1 MSLKTLFAKLDEVSR
16 KAMEEA
22 AGLCLVKRQYEVD
35 VEHLLLKLMEDGTGD
50 RTQGA
55 PNLADAV
62 WLYGSDPQTIR
73 RMVQEGPYGVMPAW
87 SSRLSEADIR
97 AVAAYVHGLGGG
109 E

>member
-1 MSLKTLFAKLDEVSR
+1 MVDYVLSLSELPHDQTA
-16 KAMEEA
+16 AA
-22 AGLCLVKRQYEVD
+22 AGEVVFQD
-35 VEHLLLKLMEDGTGD
+35 NCAACHMEDGTGD

-73 RMVQEGPYGVMPAW
+73 RMVQEGPYGVMPGW